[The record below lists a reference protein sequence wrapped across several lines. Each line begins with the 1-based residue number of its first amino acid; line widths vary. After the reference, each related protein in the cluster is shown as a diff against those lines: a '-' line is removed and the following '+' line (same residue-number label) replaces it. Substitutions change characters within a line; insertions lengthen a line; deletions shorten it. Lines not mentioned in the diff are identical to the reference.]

1 MLGKPKKCWLFSCLG
16 ETEKRSGR
24 EVKEVRALDKIK
36 IKDLKGK
43 KQTNRNYIGIVYYRK
58 KKIE

>member
-1 MLGKPKKCWLFSCLG
+1 MRWAFPRKPRKKLL
-16 ETEKRSGR
+16 TRLR
-24 EVKEVRALDKIK
+24 IDKIK

-43 KQTNRNYIGIVYYRK
+43 KQTDRNCIGSMYYRK

>member
-1 MLGKPKKCWLFSCLG
+1 MRWAFPRKQRKKLVTKLR
-16 ETEKRSGR
+16 T
-24 EVKEVRALDKIK
+24 DKIK